1 MAAHATPRSRSGFA
15 TALAILL
22 IGVGF
27 AAAWWAVAPSVLGAD
42 GPAIPALEGAYAE
55 TVVADAAPAAA
66 LSEGVRISTSI
77 QVAQPRDPFRP
88 LAADGSGGDGTD
100 ASDRLQFGLVSVN
113 EVDGVPRATVQVDNV
128 EYTVGVGDTFAG
140 NFKVVSLTPADSTAD
155 ESGAGVFQYGDN
167 TFEASVGQ
175 TILK

>member
-1 MAAHATPRSRSGFA
+1 MAAHATPRSRSGLA
-15 TALAILL
+15 TAFAILM
-22 IGVGF
+22 IGIGF
-27 AAAWWAVAPSVLGAD
+27 AAAWWAVAPSVLGED

-88 LAADGSGGDGTD
+88 LASDGSGGATD
-100 ASDRLQFGLVSVN
+100 QSDRLQFGLVSVN

-140 NFKVVSLTPADSTAD
+140 NFKVVSLTPTDSTAD
-155 ESGAGVFQYGDN
+155 EPGAGVFQYGDN